1 MSRLILD
8 SRRRRPRPV
17 RSGAGQAPPGWE
29 VAARGLLDRVGAGP
43 ATDTLVLSATGR
55 ASEAGVTFEAARYAL
70 KVLAAAGIVV
80 RQPDLTF
87 RAMCAHHLP
96 PVGRPRDP
104 RLWVQMANSVLA
116 WIELGLLEPGDYVP
130 LALTLASLWDASRC
144 TADKA
149 YRELAWLG
157 YLVKVPGR
165 ACRVASAA
173 ALRAAAQRERTLTG
187 WGQP

>member
-8 SRRRRPRPV
+8 SRRRRYRSA

-29 VAARGLLDRVGAGP
+29 AAACGLLDRVGASP
-43 ATDTLVLSATGR
+43 ATDDLVLSATGL
-55 ASEAGVTFEAARYAL
+55 ASEPGVTVEAARYAL
-70 KVLAAAGIVV
+70 MVLTAAGIVV

-87 RAMCAHHLP
+87 RVTRAHRLP

-116 WIELGLLEPGDYVP
+116 WIELGLLEPGDSVP
-130 LALTLASLWDASRC
+130 LAPSLASLWDASRC

-157 YLVKVPGR
+157 YLVKVRGR
-165 ACRVASAA
+165 AFQVASAA
-173 ALRAAAQRERTLTG
+173 ALEATAERERTLAG
-187 WGQP
+187 GGQR

>member
-8 SRRRRPRPV
+8 SRRRRSRSA

-29 VAARGLLDRVGAGP
+29 AAACGLLDRVGASS
-43 ATDTLVLSATGR
+43 ATDTLVLTAAGL
-55 ASEAGVTFEAARYAL
+55 ASESGVTFEAARHAL
-70 KVLAAAGIVV
+70 VVLAAAGIVV

-87 RAMCAHHLP
+87 RAMRAHHLP
-96 PVGRPRDP
+96 PVGRPCDP

-116 WIELGLLEPGDYVP
+116 WIELRLLEPGDSVP
-130 LALTLASLWDASRC
+130 LAPSLAFLWDASRC

-165 ACRVASAA
+165 AFQVASSD
-173 ALRAAAQRERTLTG
+173 ALEAAAQRERTLAG
-187 WGQP
+187 WGPL